1 MLRRVPV
8 VASILL
14 LLGSAAARA
23 QDRAAMPTLNSAIR
37 GQWVQFNIVVGRIML
52 QNSPVGPIDTGPNTA
67 SRKDHLSIQAENGE
81 TALVYEGANNKEQF
95 NIDACGNSRLTLRRV
110 PKNDPQA
117 IAVEFRQEPRGKSV
131 LLLGP
136 EGKQQILAADSLW
149 HLFLLYPEQSRKHLA
164 PLLQTL
170 QPNWRLAETADAI
183 ERALGHNGDV
193 AVSYDRANW
202 GRWVAQLGDENF
214 ARREAAD
221 RELCGEPGTLG
232 FSAATRFQSVGR
244 RAAVPHAENHRRGFG
259 ADQQRLARAG
269 RLLALRRCHGLAGAA
284 DSFRRFH
291 AARRGETTCRA
302 AGVSHPGRSPG
313 RSRVAGG
320 AIRKAPP
327 AGRGASASEKD

>member
-1 MLRRVPV
+1 
-8 VASILL
+8 
-14 LLGSAAARA
+14 
-23 QDRAAMPTLNSAIR
+23 MPTLNSAIR

-136 EGKQQILAADSLW
+136 EGKQQILVADSLW

-221 RELCGEPGTLG
+221 RELRRRTRHSWFFCSNSISIGWTPSSS
-232 FSAATRFQSVGR
+232 SACAKSSTRF
-244 RAAVPHAENHRRGFG
+244 RRGSATTRPSRSLPGSPATPRFG
-259 ADQQRLARAG
+259 W
-269 RLLALRRCHGLAGAA
+269 RC
-284 DSFRRFH
+284 
-291 AARRGETTCRA
+291 
-302 AGVSHPGRSPG
+302 
-313 RSRVAGG
+313 
-320 AIRKAPP
+320 
-327 AGRGASASEKD
+327 